1 MIKVKIE
8 KIKERSKDRPSGY
21 FEEVISYGKINGEFI
36 ELNEID
42 YEFLVKKYNNN
53 AKDIPEP
60 NAIDLLSNFSTAV
73 SKWVLAGFPVLSEKE
88 FNKRFEFCSNCKFWD
103 SSVRFNLGKCKH
115 NKCGCTKF
123 KLWLKTEKCP
133 IEKW

>member
-1 MIKVKIE
+1 MIKVKIK

-53 AKDIPEP
+53 AEDIWEP
-60 NAIDLLSNFSTAV
+60 KVVDLLSNFSTAV
-73 SKWVLAGFPVLSEKE
+73 SKWISA
-88 FNKRFEFCSNCKFWD
+88 
-103 SSVRFNLGKCKH
+103 
-115 NKCGCTKF
+115 
-123 KLWLKTEKCP
+123 
-133 IEKW
+133 